1 MVQEMIPGG
10 GEAQFSYTAL
20 CREGKPVASVTARR
34 TRQYP
39 IDFGHSSC
47 LVETIAVPEIEEPA
61 RRLLA
66 AIRYSGLIEV
76 EFKYD
81 RRDGRY
87 KVLDMNPRLWT
98 WAALCQPAG
107 VDYPFLLWQMLRG
120 EMVSNVSGQP
130 GYRWI
135 RLSTDVPAAIQ
146 EMWSGRLDLMGYL
159 RSLRSP
165 RMFAVVAAD
174 DLLPGLLDL
183 PLTAISQWKR
193 ALHRLRGRRA
203 VIDGQSQSNPAIHT

>member
-1 MVQEMIPGG
+1 
-10 GEAQFSYTAL
+10 
-20 CREGKPVASVTARR
+20 
-34 TRQYP
+34 
-39 IDFGHSSC
+39 
-47 LVETIAVPEIEEPA
+47 
-61 RRLLA
+61 
-66 AIRYSGLIEV
+66 
-76 EFKYD
+76 
-81 RRDGRY
+81 
-87 KVLDMNPRLWT
+87 
-98 WAALCQPAG
+98 
-107 VDYPFLLWQMLRG
+107 
-120 EMVSNVSGQP
+120 MVSNVSGQP